1 MPRRLVLSVFLC
13 VPLRLLCLSAAIL
26 PERFGDFQRSAVQ
39 PFTPTEAAVYQ
50 EYGLDAAEKAHYAA
64 GDRKVEITALRA
76 KDPTGAYAM
85 YLLLRPPDGKP
96 VALGEGGLESGSL
109 TVYRLGNYVLL
120 LRGPRPESDHLEMLG
135 AVLPRIERGAAP
147 PLAHYVPAAGRVAN
161 SERYILGPASLEKL
175 FPGVAPSVAAFH
187 YGAEAQTAEYSVA
200 GGRLTLALFSYPTHQ
215 LARAQLEEFHKLPD
229 IMAKRSGP
237 LIAAVAKP
245 FSRDEAEKLLAL
257 VRYEA
262 TLTWNQQA
270 GSRRDNLG
278 NLILNI
284 FLLIGIILAF
294 ALVVGVGFGGLR
306 VWFGKWRPGSRFDS
320 AVDGEF
326 IRLGLTE
333 K

>member
-1 MPRRLVLSVFLC
+1 MSRRLATAFLGVPLWVLSL
-13 VPLRLLCLSAAIL
+13 PAAIL
-26 PERFGDFQRSAVQ
+26 PERFGDLQRSAAQ
-39 PFTPTEAAVYQ
+39 PFTPTEAVIYQ
-50 EYGLDAAEKAHYAA
+50 EYGLDAAEKAYYAA
-64 GDRKVEITALRA
+64 GDRQVEITALRA
-76 KDPTGAYAM
+76 KDATGAYAM

-120 LRGPRPESDHLEMLG
+120 LRGPRPESDHLELLG
-135 AVLPRIERGAAP
+135 AVLPRIERGAAS
-147 PLAHYVPAAGRVAN
+147 PLAQHVPAAGRLPN

-175 FPGVAPSVAAFH
+175 FPAVTPSVAAFH

-200 GGRLTLALFSYPTHQ
+200 GGRLTLALFSYPTPQ
-215 LARAQLEEFHKLPD
+215 LARAQLEEFHKLPGV
-229 IMAKRSGP
+229 MAKRSGP
-237 LIAAVAKP
+237 LIAAVSKP

-270 GSRRDNLG
+270 GSRRNNLG
-278 NLILNI
+278 DLILNI
-284 FLLIGIILAF
+284 FLLIGIILGF
-294 ALVVGVGFGGLR
+294 AAVVGVGFGGLR
-306 VWFGKWRPGSRFDS
+306 VWSGKRRPGSRLGT
-320 AVDGEF
+320 AVDSEF